1 MSKFGCILQN
11 GVIVDIIT
19 SLDNAS
25 VKEARSLH
33 DKKFRRYYGKFII
46 EGKKQVTEA
55 IAKGIE
61 IDKLF
66 VDSTKADMYENLIV
80 STDAP
85 VLFVSS
91 NVFKSIS
98 DTETP
103 QGILATAVL
112 PVAEFYKH
120 NENNKA
126 LVLDKVSD
134 PGNMGAI
141 IRTACAVGIQHI
153 FTIDCVDPYSPKVIR
168 SSSGGLYHVKIYPTD
183 YSELLAICKK
193 HNIEL
198 LVADMHGE
206 NIYDSNFA
214 VNNSYAL
221 VIGNEGKGVS
231 AELKAAGRLIKL
243 PMKQEMESLN
253 AGVSASIILY
263 ALEGKNI

>member
-1 MSKFGCILQN
+1 ME
-11 GVIVDIIT
+11 IIT

-25 VKEARSLH
+25 VKEARGLN
-33 DKKFRRYYGKFII
+33 DKKNRRYYGKFII
-46 EGKKQVTEA
+46 EGKKQVAEA

-66 VDSTKADMYENLIV
+66 VDSAKESLYENLIV

-85 VLFVSS
+85 ILFVSS
-91 NVFKSIS
+91 GVFKSIS

-103 QGILATAVL
+103 QGILATAML

-120 NENNKA
+120 SENNKL
-126 LVLDKVSD
+126 LVLDRISD

-141 IRTACAVGIQHI
+141 IRTACAVGIKHI
-153 FTIDCVDPYSPKVIR
+153 FTIDCVDPYSPKVVR

-183 YSELLAICKK
+183 YKELLTICKK

-206 NIYDSNFA
+206 NIYSNNFN

-231 AELKAAGRLIKL
+231 AELKEAGRLIKL
-243 PMKQEMESLN
+243 PMKPEMESLN